1 MAILLSPVLM
11 NPKQPEFVLSTSN
24 YTKKYYMKHNIA
36 HFYQFTAEAHSMGVI
51 PDACIDILFSK
62 KNGYI
67 VSRIAGTRFEK
78 GDAFT
83 DINSE
88 YFGVRFMPGYN
99 PFSQVI
105 KLSELVNSEELF
117 DSIINHYGRSEAF
130 LEKLFFSENLDD
142 KIAVFMDFFLSN
154 TQSFMED
161 QHSLTYAIRHKI
173 LASNGD
179 IRLSQLSDYTGYS
192 ERYLNKKI
200 HEDFG
205 MNPKNL
211 IRFIRFQQS
220 VNHLVETMDDFKGMN
235 AALESGFYDQSHY
248 IKEFKKLSGHTPTSY
263 IENLNNHSYSQKLHV
278 IK

>member
-1 MAILLSPVLM
+1 MANYYSPVLM
-11 NPKQPEFVLSTSN
+11 NPKQPEFVLSTTN
-24 YTKKYYMKHNIA
+24 YTKRYFMKYNIA

-51 PDACIDILFSK
+51 PDACIDILFSR

-83 DINSE
+83 DIHSE

-99 PFSQVI
+99 PFSNVI

-117 DSIINHYGRSEAF
+117 DSIINHYCKSEAF
-130 LEKLFFSENLDD
+130 LERLFFSESLDD
-142 KIAVFMDFFLSN
+142 KIAVFMDFYLSN
-154 TQSFMED
+154 TQCFMED
-161 QHSLTYAIRHKI
+161 PHSLSYAIRNRI
-173 LASNGD
+173 LQTNGD

-220 VNHLVETMDDFKGMN
+220 INHLVATMDDFKGMT
-235 AALESGFYDQSHY
+235 AAQENGFYDQSHY
-248 IKEFKKLSGHTPTSY
+248 IKEFKLLSGHTPTSY
-263 IENLNNHSYSQKLHV
+263 IENLTSHSYSTILHV
-278 IK
+278 L